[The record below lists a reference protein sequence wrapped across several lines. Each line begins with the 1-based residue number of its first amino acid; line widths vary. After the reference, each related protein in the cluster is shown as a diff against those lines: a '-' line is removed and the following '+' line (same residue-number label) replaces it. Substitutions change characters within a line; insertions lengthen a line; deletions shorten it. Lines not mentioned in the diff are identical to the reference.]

1 MGKKT
6 YKSATSRRSNHKR
19 YRKTRRRKGG
29 SRKCARRRRSNRVKR
44 GGTAPP
50 TSPSYDSSYLLY
62 ADDESGGW
70 RGGRTIDTWF
80 GVGYTGNVFGPPIDP
95 NDLKSKTMVMGQAVD
110 QGTRVTFSNVLHD
123 GRTLYDN
130 SGYKFIE
137 IKGEPYKLYVSPNN
151 IIKSSVPGN
160 QDHYPMKKWPPPK
173 ELVLRGSGKGFGGD
187 WLAPWKRGAAEGR
200 KLY

>member
-1 MGKKT
+1 MRKKT
-6 YKSATSRRSNHKR
+6 YKSVTSRRNNHKK

-29 SRKCARRRRSNRVKR
+29 SRKCTHRCKSSRVKR
-44 GGTAPP
+44 GGAVPP
-50 TSPSYDSSYLLY
+50 TSPSYDSWFLLY

-70 RGGRTIDTWF
+70 RGGRTRDTWF
-80 GVGYTGNVFGPPIDP
+80 GIGYTGNVFGPPTDP
-95 NDLKSKTMVMGQAVD
+95 SNPKQTMVMGKAVD

-123 GRTLYDN
+123 GRTQTDAY
-130 SGYKFIE
+130 GYKFIE
-137 IKGEPYKLYVSPNN
+137 IKGEPHKLYVSANN
-151 IIKSSVPGN
+151 IIKSAAN
-160 QDHYPMKKWPPPK
+160 HEEFKPMERWPASR